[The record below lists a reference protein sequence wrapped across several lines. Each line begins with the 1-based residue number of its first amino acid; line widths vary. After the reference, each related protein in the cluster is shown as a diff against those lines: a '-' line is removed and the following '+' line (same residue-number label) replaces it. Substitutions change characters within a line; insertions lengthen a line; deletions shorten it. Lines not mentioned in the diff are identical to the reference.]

1 MSMNDRGE
9 KGKGSEGGG
18 EGFGVGGQGH
28 WFRLG
33 KCGGGGVRPGFRE
46 SDCLCEGG
54 FRCPNICTGE
64 KGGASG
70 ENTIGVVV
78 GVGVIVGVHLAE
90 REAPGDT
97 CEDGGLQ
104 GSAHRDSSGRDGVV
118 VVGAVVVVVVVVE
131 VVKVSGDT
139 CDEGGG
145 RAPPTGLR
153 WDGTGSLVVVV

>member
-1 MSMNDRGE
+1 M
-9 KGKGSEGGG
+9 
-18 EGFGVGGQGH
+18 
-28 WFRLG
+28 
-33 KCGGGGVRPGFRE
+33 
-46 SDCLCEGG
+46 
-54 FRCPNICTGE
+54 
-64 KGGASG
+64 
-70 ENTIGVVV
+70 VV

-153 WDGTGSLVVVV
+153 WDGTGSFSMTGTWGYRALSMLLWPGWTGW